1 MEAENSWS
9 FMMKDILRYIIENK
23 EEFSALYYFEDKGFE
38 FGELVSEF
46 AFHNKYDQ
54 LNNFPCLI

>member
-1 MEAENSWS
+1 
-9 FMMKDILRYIIENK
+9 MMKDILRYIIENK

-54 LNNFPCLI
+54 LNNFPCLM